1 MSLECFKN
9 CQLYIILSN
18 FVNKFI
24 DKIIVT
30 FTDGSDMYIHLE
42 VLYIAVML
50 GIVQKEENKSCQRCL
65 NSIFFIYWLT
75 IGHKTV

>member
-1 MSLECFKN
+1 MAL
-9 CQLYIILSN
+9 
-18 FVNKFI
+18 
-24 DKIIVT
+24 VT

-65 NSIFFIYWLT
+65 KILVYGLDQGLGRTLPILM
-75 IGHKTV
+75 

>member
-1 MSLECFKN
+1 MFQKLS
-9 CQLYIILSN
+9 ISILIHIRHL
-18 FVNKFI
+18 FGE
-24 DKIIVT
+24 IVT

-65 NSIFFIYWLT
+65 KSIS
-75 IGHKTV
+75 VRPRS